1 MNLSGGK
8 LARAL
13 PTLILC
19 AALLVALTSV
29 GMSQQLGLPN
39 SPVLTLES
47 DRLFT
52 DSAFGQRVATEIE
65 AESAVLAAENRR
77 IEAELG
83 AEERDLTDRRNE
95 MEPEAFR
102 ALAEAFD
109 QKVRSN
115 RQSQD
120 AKARELTQNAD
131 QARGEFLR
139 AVRPV
144 LEAMMRETGATV
156 IMDRST
162 VILSAGAVDI
172 TDLAIARIDAAIGDG
187 ARDET
192 PDD

>member
-1 MNLSGGK
+1 MTLSAGK
-8 LARAL
+8 IAKAFS
-13 PTLILC
+13 TLILC
-19 AALLVALTSV
+19 VALLGALPSASV
-29 GMSQQLGLPN
+29 SQQLGLPN
-39 SPVLTLES
+39 SPVLILET

-52 DSAFGQRVATEIE
+52 GSAFGQRVATEIE

-83 AEERDLTDRRNE
+83 AEERDLTERRSE

-120 AKARELTQNAD
+120 AKARELTQKAD

-156 IMDRST
+156 IVDRST